1 MAEKIKTTS
10 FEKSNESA
18 CMYEVKDLLIETLDI
33 LEARYDK
40 DALTGI
46 PSGIKRLDLITNGF
60 QKQEMTIL
68 GSRPSIGKTAMA
80 LSMIQHIAVEKQ
92 IPCGFF
98 SLEMSSKMISQR
110 LLSQVSRVSGA
121 KFCTGLFNMRNF
133 KKLQNAASLIHKAPL
148 YIVDQPNME
157 LLDML
162 TIARRLVVERNVKI
176 IFIDHIGLIEIENK
190 SASVY
195 ETQSMVSKSLR
206 VLARELDI
214 PIVVLCQLA
223 RSVEGEQPNL
233 SQLRDSGSI
242 EQDADVV
249 ILLHRGRS
257 KKHKLTQNA
266 KLIVAKNRNGATG
279 YMDIVYFPDYTK
291 FEDNAIEDGDKK
303 AFMAHKL
310 MVCGSRT
317 ITAEKFIFSKLDE
330 YLALYNDLVIL
341 SGGARGVDCIGEKW
355 ASLHNVA
362 VERFLPD
369 WKKYGRG
376 AGFVRNKQMAE
387 VADYAMI
394 FWDGT
399 SKGTKSVIYFCKKM
413 QKQFK
418 VYENS

>member
-10 FEKSNESA
+10 FDKSNEA
-18 CMYEVKDLLIETLDI
+18 ARVYEVKDLLIETLDI
-33 LEARYDK
+33 MEARYDK

-68 GSRPSIGKTAMA
+68 GSRPAIGKTAMA
-80 LSMIQHIAVEKQ
+80 LSMIQHIAVEKK

-110 LLSQVSRVSGA
+110 LLNQVARVPAIKLRAGI
-121 KFCTGLFNMRNF
+121 FNMDDF
-133 KKLQNAASLIHKAPL
+133 QKLQSAAGLIHQAPI

-157 LLDML
+157 FSDML

-223 RSVEGEQPNL
+223 RAVEGELPNL

-291 FEDNAIEDGDKK
+291 FEDK
-303 AFMAHKL
+303 
-310 MVCGSRT
+310 
-317 ITAEKFIFSKLDE
+317 
-330 YLALYNDLVIL
+330 VI
-341 SGGARGVDCIGEKW
+341 
-355 ASLHNVA
+355 
-362 VERFLPD
+362 
-369 WKKYGRG
+369 
-376 AGFVRNKQMAE
+376 
-387 VADYAMI
+387 
-394 FWDGT
+394 
-399 SKGTKSVIYFCKKM
+399 
-413 QKQFK
+413 
-418 VYENS
+418 

>member
-18 CMYEVKDLLIETLDI
+18 CVYEVKDLLIETLDI

-80 LSMIQHIAVEKQ
+80 LSMIQHIAVEKK

-98 SLEMSSKMISQR
+98 SLEMSSKMINQR
-110 LLSQVSRVSGA
+110 LLSQVSRVPGA

-133 KKLQNAASLIHKAPL
+133 KKLQDAASLIHKAPL
-148 YIVDQPNME
+148 YIVDQPNMK
-157 LLDML
+157 LLDL
-162 TIARRLVVERNVKI
+162 RAIARRLVAERDVKI
-176 IFIDHIGLIEIENK
+176 IFIDYIGLIETENK
-190 SASVY
+190 DAPVY
-195 ETQSMVSKSLR
+195 EQQSEVSKSLKA
-206 VLARELDI
+206 LARELDI
-214 PIVVLCQLA
+214 PIVGLCQLA
-223 RSVEGEQPNL
+223 RSVEGEQPSL

-266 KLIVAKNRNGATG
+266 KLIVAKHRNGVTG

-303 AFMAHKL
+303 HL
-310 MVCGSRT
+310 WR
-317 ITAEKFIFSKLDE
+317 I
-330 YLALYNDLVIL
+330 N
-341 SGGARGVDCIGEKW
+341 
-355 ASLHNVA
+355 
-362 VERFLPD
+362 
-369 WKKYGRG
+369 
-376 AGFVRNKQMAE
+376 
-387 VADYAMI
+387 
-394 FWDGT
+394 
-399 SKGTKSVIYFCKKM
+399 
-413 QKQFK
+413 
-418 VYENS
+418 